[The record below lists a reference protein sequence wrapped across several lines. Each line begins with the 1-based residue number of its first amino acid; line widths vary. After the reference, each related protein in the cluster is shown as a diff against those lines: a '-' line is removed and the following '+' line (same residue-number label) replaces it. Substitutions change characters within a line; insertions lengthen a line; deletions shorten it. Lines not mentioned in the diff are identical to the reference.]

1 MTLNAQTRR
10 SRFAFGARP
19 RWVDGLA
26 FGAVVVLVAASAV
39 VVKELSARGGQ
50 SALLAVNT
58 PDEPVVDELVG
69 DGEPGL
75 PIDDLMIVDPMVNQ
89 ESPGDEAV
97 PTVTEE
103 LPGLADTSLRFFN
116 GRPVRKARTIWMTVT
131 AYSPDSRSCG
141 DSADGITA
149 SLHRVETNG
158 FKLVAA
164 DSKILPLGSMIT
176 VPGYDTDRVVPV
188 LDRGGAI
195 KGYRLDILFPTHEQ
209 ARKWGVKKLP
219 ITVWEYADGLGHG
232 DWRKTR
238 DSK

>member
-1 MTLNAQTRR
+1 MNLNAQTRR

-26 FGAVVVLVAASAV
+26 LVAVAVLVAASAV

-58 PDEPVVDELVG
+58 PDETAVEEMVG
-69 DGEPGL
+69 DAEPTPGL
-75 PIDDLMIVDPMVNQ
+75 PIDDPMVVQ
-89 ESPGDEAV
+89 EGHGVEITPA
-97 PTVTEE
+97 VTEE

-164 DSKILPLGSMIT
+164 DSRILPLGSMIT
-176 VPGYDTDRVVPV
+176 VPGYDSDRVVPV